1 MVSSLPLLLQPCNQ
15 QGHVSFSVAVLPLFR
30 LSCKISR
37 IFRQETKN
45 TRVPTLGTLVQR
57 ITPPCS
63 VAAGCAVL
71 WTSNRLSAP
80 ARKKCIFSRKKFVQP
95 VRSVLVRTRTANRS
109 KLKRVIV
116 CILHF
121 RTPYRP
127 YGLFEVRTQFFQMRT
142 EPSSSHNENM
152 IATLPQETFPLGESS
167 KSPLHFA
174 DRRDESVIVGY
185 YTSSEVHLRSP
196 VTFLSP
202 ERRDALWQEMM
213 ASTAQAS
220 EISPFR
226 TRLLATPSSTMNAKR
241 TAIGTPTFFPTTPNG
256 TSISRSLPPA
266 TLTCSPNWKPL
277 EPFPRAA

>member
-1 MVSSLPLLLQPCNQ
+1 MVRADIPVPCGRPSFLSFFLIIIRSAVLFNIRLPLRPCCCSPATSKGIFLFPLQFCRFFCP
-15 QGHVSFSVAVLPLFR
+15 F
-30 LSCKISR
+30 CKIPR

-95 VRSVLVRTRTANRS
+95 VRSVLVRTCTANRS

-116 CILHF
+116 FILNF

-142 EPSSSHNENM
+142 EQSSSHCANL
-152 IATLPQETFPLGESS
+152 IVALPQETFPLGESS

-174 DRRDESVIVGY
+174 AHRDESVIVGY
-185 YTSSEVHLRSP
+185 YTSEEVHLP
-196 VTFLSP
+196 
-202 ERRDALWQEMM
+202 
-213 ASTAQAS
+213 TANKLFA
-220 EISPFR
+220 
-226 TRLLATPSSTMNAKR
+226 
-241 TAIGTPTFFPTTPNG
+241 
-256 TSISRSLPPA
+256 
-266 TLTCSPNWKPL
+266 
-277 EPFPRAA
+277 